1 MIIINPR
8 PSLAVEPIS
17 IVLCSEQINISL
29 RGSIAESYY
38 IRKDQ
43 GLGTSE
49 MVFDLIYSLD
59 PNVIRLLDGREL
71 VIGLK
76 SDAGHYFPHW

>member
-1 MIIINPR
+1 MIIVNPR

-29 RGSIAESYY
+29 RGSIAESYC
-38 IRKDQ
+38 IRRDQ
-43 GLGTSE
+43 GLGTTE

-59 PNVIRLLDGREL
+59 PNVVRVLDGLDL

-76 SDAGHYFPHW
+76 SDVSHYFPHW